1 MSKWAETGLA
11 CPCGISS
18 DAFSKDHEGNGFC
31 FSGNC
36 KRPFF
41 KREYLEKLENGDT
54 KESDYMITSGVRAE
68 AFAHR
73 GISKS
78 YFEKFGVLTKFD
90 SNDEP
95 VDVAFFYPN
104 GSIEVRNFH
113 EKKFRTVG
121 NIVPGL
127 YGKNVFDKGSKRVI
141 TITEGKYDC
150 ISVSQMLR
158 EETAAVSVRNAGV
171 ARTDCLADWEYI
183 NSFEKIVI
191 NFDSDEPG
199 QNAARAVAGLF
210 DFKKV
215 FCLKL
220 EKAKDA
226 NAYLQADMVGD
237 YCQAWRGVKR
247 YTPDSILSTM
257 SEFKKA
263 LEEKAGEK
271 IADYPFEGLQNKLHG
286 MHQGEVV
293 LWKAEEGVGK
303 TELFR
308 AVENHVLKTTKHS
321 IGLIHLE
328 ESNGI
333 TLRGMAG
340 YFAEKPFLS
349 PQMPASNDEV
359 LGVLQEISKDDSR
372 FMLHS
377 SFDVED
383 EDAFID
389 NIRFMVVAGQCK
401 VVFLDHISWLATG
414 SDESKQE
421 DERRKLDRI
430 IQRLKLL
437 AEELDFCLNVISHVN
452 DDGKTR
458 GSRYISKAANTVIFL
473 SRNKT
478 STDEQ
483 ERIKTHFLIEKARL
497 IGAEE
502 GPAGFAIYNK
512 EKLMLLDP
520 LKDFENG

>member
-1 MSKWAETGLA
+1 MSKWAETTLP
-11 CPCGISS
+11 CPCGASS
-18 DAFSKDHEGNGFC
+18 DAFSIDHQGNGFC
-31 FSGNC
+31 FSGGC
-36 KRPFF
+36 KKPFY
-41 KREYLEKLENGDT
+41 KDYYN
-54 KESDYMITSGVRAE
+54 KEEEAEITVTNSPPGTIAE
-68 AFAHR
+68 AYAHR

-78 YFEKFGVLTKFD
+78 SFEKYGVLTKISKD
-90 SNDEP
+90 GEP
-95 VDVAFFYPN
+95 IDTGFFYPN
-104 GSIEVRNFH
+104 GFIKVRDFK
-113 EKKFRTVG
+113 EKKFYTRG
-121 NIVPGL
+121 QAQPGV

-141 TITEGKYDC
+141 TITEGEYDA
-150 ISVSQMLR
+150 ISAYQMLYN
-158 EETAAVSVRNAGV
+158 ETAAVSVRSSVTAK
-171 ARTDCLADWEYI
+171 ADCLADWEYI
-183 NSFEKIVI
+183 NSFDKIVI
-191 NFDSDEPG
+191 NFDSDEAG
-199 QNAARAVAGLF
+199 QNAAKSVASLF

-226 NAYLQADMVGD
+226 NAYLENDMVAE
-237 YCQAWRGVKR
+237 YCNAWRGVKR

-271 IADYPFEGLQNKLHG
+271 IADYPFEGLQAKLHG
-286 MHQGEVV
+286 MHEGEVV
-293 LWKAEEGVGK
+293 LWKAEEGIGK
-303 TELFR
+303 TEVFR
-308 AVENHVLKTTKHS
+308 AVENQVLKTTKHS

-340 YFAEKPFLS
+340 YFSEKPILS
-349 PQMPASNDEV
+349 PEMPASNEEV
-359 LGVLQEISKDDSR
+359 LEILEQISGEDSNR

-389 NIRFMVVAGQCK
+389 NIRFMVVAGNCK

-414 SDESKQE
+414 SEDKQE

-437 AEELDFCLNVISHVN
+437 AEELNFCLHVISHVN

-478 STDEQ
+478 SADEQ
-483 ERIKTHFLIEKARL
+483 ERIKTNFLIEKARL

-512 EKLMLLDP
+512 EKLMLIDP

>member
-1 MSKWAETGLA
+1 MTVTAGIKAE
-11 CPCGISS
+11 
-18 DAFSKDHEGNGFC
+18 
-31 FSGNC
+31 
-36 KRPFF
+36 PFP
-41 KREYLEKLENGDT
+41 
-54 KESDYMITSGVRAE
+54 
-68 AFAHR
+68 HR
-73 GISKS
+73 GISLNSFKK
-78 YFEKFGVLTKFD
+78 YGVLTKLNKD
-90 SNDEP
+90 NEP
-95 VDVAFFYPN
+95 IDTAFFYPN
-104 GSIEVRNFH
+104 GSIEVRSFH
-113 EKKFRTVG
+113 EKKFRHVGTVAAG
-121 NIVPGL
+121 V

-150 ISVSQMLR
+150 ISVYQMLGN
-158 EETAAVSVRNAGV
+158 ETAAVSVRSSSSAK
-171 ARTDCLADWEYI
+171 ADCLADWEYI

-191 NFDSDEPG
+191 NFDSDKPG
-199 QNAARAVAGLF
+199 QEAAKKVVSLF

-215 FCLKL
+215 FNLSL
-220 EKAKDA
+220 EKGKDA
-226 NAYLQADMVGD
+226 NDYLQKDMVKE
-237 YCQAWRGVKR
+237 YCDAWRGVKR

-271 IADYPFEGLQNKLHG
+271 LADYPFEGLQAKLHG

-303 TELFR
+303 TEVFR
-308 AVENHVLKTTKHS
+308 ALENHILKTTKHP

-328 ESNGI
+328 ESNGV

-340 YFAEKPFLS
+340 YFSEKPVLS
-349 PQMPASNDEV
+349 PLAPASNEEV
-359 LGVLQEISKDDSR
+359 LSILKEISGEDSNR

-377 SFDVED
+377 SFDLED

-389 NIRFMVVAGQCK
+389 NMRFMVVSGECK
-401 VVFLDHISWLATG
+401 LLFFDHISWLATG
-414 SDESKQE
+414 SEDRQE
-421 DERRKLDRI
+421 DERRKLDRV

-437 AEELDFCLNVISHVN
+437 AEELDFCLHVISHVN

-458 GSRYISKAANTVIFL
+458 GSRYISKASNTVIFL

-478 STDEQ
+478 SADEE
-483 ERIKTHFLIEKARL
+483 ERVKIYFLIEKARL

-502 GPAGFAIYNK
+502 GPAGHAIYNK
-512 EKLMLLDP
+512 EKLMLQDP

>member
-1 MSKWAETGLA
+1 MILTATKAE
-11 CPCGISS
+11 P
-18 DAFSKDHEGNGFC
+18 
-31 FSGNC
+31 
-36 KRPFF
+36 
-41 KREYLEKLENGDT
+41 
-54 KESDYMITSGVRAE
+54 
-68 AFAHR
+68 FAHR
-73 GISKS
+73 GISVNSFKK
-78 YFEKFGVLTKFD
+78 YGVLTKF
-90 SNDEP
+90 NQEEP
-95 VDVAFFYPN
+95 VDTAFFYPN

-113 EKKFRTVG
+113 EKRFRTVG
-121 NIVPGL
+121 DIQPGL

-150 ISVSQMLR
+150 ISVYQMLST
-158 EETAAVSVRNAGV
+158 ETAAVSVKNA
-171 ARTDCLADWEYI
+171 ATAKADCLADWEYI

-191 NFDSDEPG
+191 NFDSDEAG
-199 QNAARAVAGLF
+199 QAAAKKVVSLF

-215 FCLKL
+215 FNLKL
-220 EKAKDA
+220 EKGKDA
-226 NAYLQADMVGD
+226 NDYLQKDMVKE
-237 YCQAWRGVKR
+237 YCDAWRGVKR
-247 YTPDSILSTM
+247 YTPDSILSTR
-257 SEFKKA
+257 SEFKRA

-271 IADYPFEGLQNKLHG
+271 LADYPFEGLQAKLHG

-303 TELFR
+303 TEVFR
-308 AVENHVLKTTKHS
+308 AVENHILKTTKHS

-328 ESNGI
+328 ESNGV

-340 YFAEKPFLS
+340 YFSEKPVLS
-349 PQMPASNDEV
+349 PMAPVSNDEV
-359 LGVLQEISKDDSR
+359 LKILEEISGENFNR

-377 SFDVED
+377 SFDLED

-389 NIRFMVVAGQCK
+389 NIRFMVVSGECK

-414 SDESKQE
+414 SEDKQE
-421 DERRKLDRI
+421 DERRKLDRV

-473 SRNKT
+473 TRNKT
-478 STDEQ
+478 SADEE
-483 ERIKTHFLIEKARL
+483 ERLRTHFLIEKARL

-502 GPAGFAIYNK
+502 GPAGFAVYNK
-512 EKLMLLDP
+512 EKLMLQDP